1 MIKLDLF
8 QGYTKGSTHRPR
20 DCHPEWSKSDR
31 EGEIPYDILYMRN
44 IKRDQT
50 NELSHKTE
58 RHSQT

>member
-8 QGYTKGSTHRPR
+8 QGYKKGSTHIPR

-31 EGEIPYDILYMRN
+31 EGEIPYDTLYMWN
-44 IKRDQT
+44 LKRDET

-58 RHSQT
+58 RYSQT